1 MGPGGQTLEVMSEMC
16 MPCGPDNKGRCFG
29 PSICC
34 SEELGCYIG
43 TSESARCLEES
54 FLSSPCEA
62 SGRVCGLEEDG
73 HCAAPGICCD
83 EESCHMDAICSQG
96 EIYSSHLDG
105 GMSTQGEFVLRLL
118 HLADRQS
125 ERK

>member
-1 MGPGGQTLEVMSEMC
+1 

-83 EESCHMDAICSQG
+83 EDCFSDGSQCRSFY
-96 EIYSSHLDG
+96 EQFKSAFPHFPSL
-105 GMSTQGEFVLRLL
+105 E
-118 HLADRQS
+118 
-125 ERK
+125 